1 LTLELVADELE
12 PRKQLVLKVVD
23 GEPLFPEL
31 PVPALEKFTRAT
43 AFRIEG
49 ALLLPPRV
57 LSKFIPQAG
66 ALGAVSIQRP
76 AMSSFGVGAA
86 VGAASPLA

>member
-23 GEPLFPEL
+23 GEQPFREL

-43 AFRIEG
+43 AFRLDS
-49 ALLLPPRV
+49 ALLLPGV
-57 LSKFIPQAG
+57 LSKFIPRAG